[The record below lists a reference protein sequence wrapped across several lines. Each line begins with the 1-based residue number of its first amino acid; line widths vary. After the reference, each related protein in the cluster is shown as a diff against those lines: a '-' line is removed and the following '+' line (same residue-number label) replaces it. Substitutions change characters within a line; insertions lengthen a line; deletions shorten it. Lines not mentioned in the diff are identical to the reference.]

1 MDFDLKITGGTIIDG
16 TGRPGYAGDVALKD
30 GKIAALGKVTGRAA
44 ETIDAKGR
52 VVAPGFVDI
61 HTHYDAQL
69 LWDRMM
75 TISPWHGVTTVVMGN
90 CGFTVAPTRPEH
102 RGLIMRT
109 LEKVEGMSLEAL
121 EGGLGYDWPFETF
134 EQYLDAIE
142 QRGTAINCAA
152 QIGHTA
158 LRMYVMGEEATERA
172 ATEDE
177 IAKMRAIV
185 KNAIKAGAVGFATS
199 KAVTHVGY
207 GGKPVASRK
216 ATLDEIKTLIGA
228 LREAGSGV
236 VQTAVGRELFLGEMA
251 EIAKETG
258 VPITWTALL
267 AGMTGSNDGH
277 RRMLAQSEELA
288 RQGLPIIPQVACRPL
303 NFELTFKEP
312 FIFEGMSSVFAPVSA
327 ARDIESKIRIY
338 RDPEFRARFK
348 AKAGSGADVK
358 YHDRWERAWIS
369 HCPSDPSLEERN
381 VAEVARER
389 NADPIDFVL
398 DLSIENRLEARFRF
412 AIFNYEEQEVLDL
425 LKSPSTVIGL
435 SDAGA
440 HASQLCDACYSTYLL
455 GHWVR
460 ERNALTLEKAIWML
474 TARPASVFNISDRG
488 RLETGLAGDVV
499 VFDPD
504 KISAGR
510 LRRVHDLP
518 KGADRLV
525 SEAAGIDAVI
535 VNGSLLRREGRDMMA
550 ADGPLPG
557 RLLRNGRASA

>member
-1 MDFDLKITGGTIIDG
+1 
-16 TGRPGYAGDVALKD
+16 
-30 GKIAALGKVTGRAA
+30 
-44 ETIDAKGR
+44 
-52 VVAPGFVDI
+52 
-61 HTHYDAQL
+61 
-69 LWDRMM
+69 
-75 TISPWHGVTTVVMGN
+75 
-90 CGFTVAPTRPEH
+90 
-102 RGLIMRT
+102 
-109 LEKVEGMSLEAL
+109 
-121 EGGLGYDWPFETF
+121 
-134 EQYLDAIE
+134 
-142 QRGTAINCAA
+142 
-152 QIGHTA
+152 
-158 LRMYVMGEEATERA
+158 
-172 ATEDE
+172 
-177 IAKMRAIV
+177 
-185 KNAIKAGAVGFATS
+185 
-199 KAVTHVGY
+199 
-207 GGKPVASRK
+207 
-216 ATLDEIKTLIGA
+216 
-228 LREAGSGV
+228 
-236 VQTAVGRELFLGEMA
+236 
-251 EIAKETG
+251 
-258 VPITWTALL
+258 
-267 AGMTGSNDGH
+267 
-277 RRMLAQSEELA
+277 
-288 RQGLPIIPQVACRPL
+288 
-303 NFELTFKEP
+303 
-312 FIFEGMSSVFAPVSA
+312 
-327 ARDIESKIRIY
+327 
-338 RDPEFRARFK
+338 
-348 AKAGSGADVK
+348 VK

-398 DLSIENRLEARFRF
+398 DLSIENKLEARFRF

-460 ERNALTLEKAIWML
+460 ERHALPLEKAIWML

-510 LRRVHDLP
+510 LRRVYDLP

-535 VNGSLLRREGRDMMA
+535 VNGSLLRREGRDMVA